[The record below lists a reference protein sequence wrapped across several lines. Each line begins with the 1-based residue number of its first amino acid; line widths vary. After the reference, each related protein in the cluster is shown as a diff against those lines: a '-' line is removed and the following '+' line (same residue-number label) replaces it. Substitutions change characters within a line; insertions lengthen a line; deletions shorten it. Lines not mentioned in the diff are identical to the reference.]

1 MELLSNDTANDTF
14 VPDGSMEDFSRPTIL
29 LVLELTSLFI
39 IMISAFAAN
48 VTAIFIILRVRILRR
63 TPHNL
68 LILTLSLGDLGVV
81 FTSMPFSVVSS
92 LDGGEFLRTHHGVC
106 TFNGFCVLLFSL
118 VNFLTI
124 VAIAMDRV
132 FIVTS
137 AKVLQTHGR
146 LRVGIMIVFL
156 WSLSVA
162 VALLPVTEI
171 VSTMIYVHY
180 TRHCTYKDDEEED
193 ERFRIAMR
201 VIIIGFVLP
210 ALTVCYSIIAYF
222 LWKQKQKLR
231 ALQQAGRTQRGEM
244 KKTKRTDGVK
254 MASSTTTTT
263 DASGQSVSDP
273 SMADSASVVTIRTNT
288 TYINQDKVVPEASWS
303 STSPS
308 DQKGESG
315 TDVASDGN
323 RCRSG
328 IQEERVQAPSTTDS
342 APMADERGRNKAVD
356 TASTVKREKKNFE
369 VQKRVALIG
378 FLLVLSQVICWGP
391 FFLVRAMS
399 ADVPESVGVFTMW
412 SAYCVNVINPLI
424 YAFMNRRAR
433 KELVTFKDTIRK
445 KMQCT
450 GNPR

>member
-1 MELLSNDTANDTF
+1 M
-14 VPDGSMEDFSRPTIL
+14 
-29 LVLELTSLFI
+29 
-39 IMISAFAAN
+39 
-48 VTAIFIILRVRILRR
+48 
-63 TPHNL
+63 
-68 LILTLSLGDLGVV
+68 
-81 FTSMPFSVVSS
+81 
-92 LDGGEFLRTHHGVC
+92 
-106 TFNGFCVLLFSL
+106 LLFSL

-180 TRHCTYKDDEEED
+180 TRHCTYKDDEKED

-231 ALQQAGRTQRGEM
+231 ALQQAGRKQRGEM
-244 KKTKRTDGVK
+244 QKKKGTDGVK

-288 TYINQDKVVPEASWS
+288 TYTIEDKVAPEASWS

-308 DQKGESG
+308 NQKGESG
-315 TDVASDGN
+315 TDIASDGN
-323 RCRSG
+323 RCRGG

-342 APMADERGRNKAVD
+342 APAADESGRNKAVD
-356 TASTVKREKKNFE
+356 TAKREKKNFE

-378 FLLVLSQVICWGP
+378 KI
-391 FFLVRAMS
+391 
-399 ADVPESVGVFTMW
+399 T
-412 SAYCVNVINPLI
+412 I
-424 YAFMNRRAR
+424 YHSYSH
-433 KELVTFKDTIRK
+433 
-445 KMQCT
+445 
-450 GNPR
+450 